1 VRDAVVKF
9 AGQRGDKLR
18 HAVRVVTLEVA
29 PHVKRSGHKGDAGP
43 PSKGALLIATN
54 LLDVPAEIIA
64 LLFRYRWQIEIF
76 FRFFK
81 CVLGCSHLLSHRSG
95 GIEIQTYRALLAC
108 LLIGL
113 WSGRKPTK
121 RTHEMFC
128 WYFLGLADED
138 DLARHVEKLKPH
150 AS

>member
-1 VRDAVVKF
+1 MKF
-9 AGQRGDKLR
+9 TGERAGKLN
-18 HAVRVVTLEVA
+18 HSCRVITLEIT

-43 PSKGALLIATN
+43 SSQGLPPSQGLLLIATN

-95 GIEIQTYRALLAC
+95 GVEIQTYCALLAC
-108 LLIGL
+108 LLITL

-138 DLARHVEKLKPH
+138 DLARHL
-150 AS
+150 